1 MRPISPK
8 IEVVGQ
14 PASQEQA
21 KLKQACQDFE
31 SLLLAQVWRA
41 MQSTLQQKP
50 ERGNMVEMFDLQFA
64 EGLAK
69 AGGIGLADSLQR
81 QLAYL
86 QAKETKDE

>member
-1 MRPISPK
+1 
-8 IEVVGQ
+8 
-14 PASQEQA
+14 
-21 KLKQACQDFE
+21 
-31 SLLLAQVWRA
+31 
-41 MQSTLQQKP
+41 
-50 ERGNMVEMFDLQFA
+50 MFDLQFA

>member
-1 MRPISPK
+1 M
-8 IEVVGQ
+8 
-14 PASQEQA
+14 
-21 KLKQACQDFE
+21 
-31 SLLLAQVWRA
+31 LAQVWRA